1 MSSSSSAGFLNI
13 NKPPGMSSHNVVAFV
28 RSLLPRGLKVGHL
41 GTLDPGAC
49 GVLPLAVGWATRT
62 IQYFPP
68 NRKAYRAEITFGI
81 ETDTLDAHG
90 QITATAAV
98 PELQL
103 DKIEELCRSFE
114 GEQLQVPPQ
123 VSALHVDGQ
132 RAYMLSRSGCNFELP
147 PRPVTLYKVQLCR
160 LEENKILLEVEC
172 SAGTY
177 IRSLARDFGEALG
190 CGGHLSFLLRT
201 QSGIFKLKDSY
212 TIEDLRSHGLSY
224 CLWPVDKVLPIS
236 LGKFGQIKGQLFQG
250 GQEFSEVYDGQG
262 QLINLNSFNIGDNF
276 AVYNFDNNEF
286 IGVGVVAEGNAD
298 SNKFLRLER
307 LYSKG
312 V

>member
-1 MSSSSSAGFLNI
+1 MNSVGFLNI

-28 RSLLPRGLKVGHL
+28 RHLLPRGLKVGHL

-90 QITATAAV
+90 QVTNRTTV
-98 PELQL
+98 PTLRQDE
-103 DKIEELCRSFE
+103 IEDICHSFE
-114 GEQLQVPPQ
+114 GEQWQVPPQ
-123 VSALHVDGQ
+123 ISALHVDGQ
-132 RAYMLSRSGCNFELP
+132 RAYMLSRSGCDFELP
-147 PRPVTLYKVQLCR
+147 PRPVTLHKVHLCR
-160 LEENKILLEVEC
+160 VEPEKILLDVEC

-177 IRSLARDFGEALG
+177 IRSLARDFGKALG
-190 CGGHLSFLLRT
+190 CGAHLSFLLRT

-212 TIEDLRSHGLSY
+212 AIEDLRSQGIGN
-224 CLWPVDKVLPIS
+224 CLWPVDRVLKAS
-236 LGKFGQIKGQLFQG
+236 LGRFGRIKGQLFQG
-250 GQEFSEVYDGQG
+250 GQEFTELYDEQDV
-262 QLINLNSFNIGDNF
+262 LINLEKFATGDSFAISNF
-276 AVYNFDNNEF
+276 FSGEF
-286 IGVGVVAEGNAD
+286 IGVGVVAENSTDG
-298 SNKFLRLER
+298 SKFIRLER

>member
-1 MSSSSSAGFLNI
+1 
-13 NKPPGMSSHNVVAFV
+13 MSSHNVVAFV
-28 RSLLPRGLKVGHL
+28 RRLLPRGLKVGHL

-90 QITATAAV
+90 QVVGTAVV
-98 PELQL
+98 PKLQSTQ
-103 DKIEELCRSFE
+103 IEKLCCSFE

-132 RAYMLSRSGCNFELP
+132 RAYMLSRSGCDFELP
-147 PRPVTLYKVQLCR
+147 ARPVTLHKVQLCR
-160 LEENKILLEVEC
+160 LERDKILLDVEC

-177 IRSLARDFGEALG
+177 IRSLARDFGKVLG
-190 CGGHLSFLLRT
+190 CGAHLSFLLRT
-201 QSGIFKLKDSY
+201 ESGIFRLKDSY
-212 TIEDLRSHGLSY
+212 TIEDLRSQGIDK
-224 CLWPVDKVLPIS
+224 CLWPVDKVLKAS
-236 LGKFGQIKGQLFQG
+236 LGNFCRIKGKLFQG
-250 GQEFSEVYDGQG
+250 GQEFSELYDEKNK
-262 QLINLNSFNIGDNF
+262 LICLDLLTIGSSFV
-276 AVYNFDNNEF
+276 VYNFDSDEF
-286 IGVGVVAEGNAD
+286 IGVGVVAESNTD
-298 SNKFLRLER
+298 SSKFLRLER